1 MSRISTP
8 ADSPALKHR
17 SEIYPDRYGDRVPLR
32 VRLTKTVTADVMPY
46 PLCLTQEHLAF
57 VVGQEV
63 PVWVNSH
70 GAVAGID
77 AHGRC
82 LGLRPDEFEVVQYH
96 EQEVPGHG

>member
-1 MSRISTP
+1 MISVKTP
-8 ADSPALKHR
+8 ADSPALTR
-17 SEIYPDRYGDRVPLR
+17 QSELYPSRYEGRVPSR

-77 AHGRC
+77 SHGRC
-82 LGLRPDEFEVVQYH
+82 LGLKPDEFEVVTYH